1 VLAARSEQ
9 QLTRA
14 ILQVQLHG
22 AKADTKYLG
31 LIKAPF
37 IGGGSDRHVGEVS
50 TDVAAGSKRG
60 GRPIIGQLT
69 ARPGDYRLTMTL
81 DAIQGGDAVSRAA
94 PSSDCFLSPSMRR
107 EKSSCGRVICSSPS
121 PMVSRRRATWPRR
134 NLARNADSR
143 GPERC
148 RRVGGRCFIAA
159 VAGRPVVDRQC
170 RAARRSYVRHSGD
183 PLIPV
188 AGSGPARTTGRSRSS
203 TPR

>member
-1 VLAARSEQ
+1 MLAARSEQ

-37 IGGGSDRHVGEVS
+37 IGGGSDRHVGEVT

-81 DAIQGGDAVSRAA
+81 DAVQGGDAVSRAA

-107 EKSSCGRVICSSPS
+107 REVELRSGDLFVAFTDGVPE
-121 PMVSRRRATWPRR
+121 
-134 NLARNADSR
+134 ARNVAEEEF
-143 GPERC
+143 GEER
-148 RRVGGRCFIAA
+148 
-159 VAGRPVVDRQC
+159 
-170 RAARRSYVRHSGD
+170 
-183 PLIPV
+183 
-188 AGSGPARTTGRSRSS
+188 
-203 TPR
+203 